1 MTGSRSPY
9 TLGAMRS
16 ARPRPARWRAAVV
29 VAAAVLA
36 GAPAG
41 VAVAKVR
48 SATDHLAG
56 VHFTLNGRALTLRL
70 APQKGRKP
78 PDARKKLYG
87 RSLRAACGLNGA
99 NGKPVP
105 AGAAFL
111 KFRWP
116 RGSLTRKVRLPRDI
130 SAKAGWCIVET
141 VTDGGDIA
149 AVDLKL
155 GHNPLE

>member
-1 MTGSRSPY
+1 
-9 TLGAMRS
+9 
-16 ARPRPARWRAAVV
+16 
-29 VAAAVLA
+29 VAAAVCA

-41 VAVAKVR
+41 VALARVR

-56 VHFTLNGRALTLRL
+56 VRFTLDARTLTLRL
-70 APQKGRKP
+70 APQKGRTP

-87 RSLRAACGLNGA
+87 HSLRAACGRNGA
-99 NGKPVP
+99 DGKPVP

-116 RGSLTRKVRLPRDI
+116 RGTLTRKVRLPRDV

-149 AVDLKL
+149 AVDLRL
-155 GHNPLE
+155 GHNPNE